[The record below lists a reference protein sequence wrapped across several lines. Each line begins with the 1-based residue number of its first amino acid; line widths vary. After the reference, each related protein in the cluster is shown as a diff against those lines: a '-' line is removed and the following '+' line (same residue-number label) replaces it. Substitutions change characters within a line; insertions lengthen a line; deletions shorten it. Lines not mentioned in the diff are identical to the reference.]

1 MKRRRGAL
9 RILVSGASVS
19 GPVLAYWLTRHGF
32 CVTVVE
38 RAPALRKT
46 GGHAVDLFRPAMDIS
61 EKMGVLPL
69 VEERATGT
77 NRMTVYREGSRRPVR
92 ADLSKI
98 FSGTSERHVEIMRD
112 DLSEIYY
119 DAARDDVEYVFGD
132 SITAI
137 SPDGEVRFENAAPRR
152 FDLVVGAD
160 GLHSNVRR
168 LALDDESR
176 YNGFIGA
183 YFGVLTL
190 PNISD
195 LDRELLIHVGVG
207 RTAGMYGAPHLDD
220 ARALFLFRSERELD
234 YHHHDVPRQK
244 ALLRGAFAGM
254 HARVDC
260 WLDEL
265 DRTPALYFDSI
276 TQLRMD
282 TWSQGRVTLVGDA
295 GYCPGPAVGGSTS
308 LAVVGA
314 YVLAGELAQAGGD
327 HKRAF
332 PAYERVMTEH
342 VRGSRAAGLSAAKTL
357 IPMSRL
363 GVWGLAQGARLISA
377 LPAGPSRALLR
388 LTTQSARFYNS
399 VTVDDYLPSPAAS
412 GGPGGLAGNPGD
424 GLAVE

>member
-9 RILVSGASVS
+9 RILVSGASVA

-32 CVTVVE
+32 SVTVVE
-38 RAPALRKT
+38 RAPTLRKT
-46 GGHAVDLFRPAMDIS
+46 GGHAVDLFRPAMNIS
-61 EKMGVLPL
+61 EKMGVLPR

-98 FSGTSERHVEIMRD
+98 FSATSDRHVEIMRD

-160 GLHSNVRR
+160 GLHSNVRS
-168 LALDDESR
+168 LVFDDESR
-176 YNGFIGA
+176 CNAFIGA
-183 YFGVLTL
+183 YLGVLTL
-190 PNISD
+190 PNVAG

-207 RTAGMYGAPHLDD
+207 RTAGMYGARHLGD
-220 ARALFLFRSERELD
+220 ARALFLFRSEPELD
-234 YHHHDVPRQK
+234 YHHRDVPRQK
-244 ALLRGAFAGM
+244 ELLRGAFAGM
-254 HARVDC
+254 HAHVDR

-265 DRTPALYFDSI
+265 DRTPAFYFDSI

-314 YVLAGELAQAGGD
+314 YVLAGELARAGGD
-327 HKRAF
+327 HERAF
-332 PAYERVMTEH
+332 PAYERVMAEH
-342 VRGSRAAGLSAAKTL
+342 VRGSRAAALSAAKTL
-357 IPMSRL
+357 IPTSHL

-377 LPAGPSRALLR
+377 LPAGPSRALVR
-388 LTTQSARFYNS
+388 LTTKSARLYNS
-399 VTVDDYLPSPAAS
+399 VTVDDYLPSPTAS
-412 GGPGGLAGNPGD
+412 GGPGGLAGDPGG
-424 GLAVE
+424 GLGME